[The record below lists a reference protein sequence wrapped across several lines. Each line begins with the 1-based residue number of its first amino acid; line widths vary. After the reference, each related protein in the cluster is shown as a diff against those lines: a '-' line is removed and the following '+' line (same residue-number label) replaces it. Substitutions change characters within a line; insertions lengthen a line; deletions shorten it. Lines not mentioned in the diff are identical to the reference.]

1 LEISRATGAI
11 HGLLTTPTVGQE
23 SIRTASGMALAGWE
37 DPTIGRGGDAGNP
50 DRKIALFND
59 IVGAGLACGQAMR
72 LGSAFG
78 RHYSL
83 VVVAVV
89 FAALMAAAGLRSAP
103 GVLMVPWGSWFGW
116 SRSEISLA
124 AATGIF
130 LFGLTGPFAAA
141 AMQRFGIRVTVIAA
155 LAMMGGSSF
164 ASLFM
169 AAPWQLVLTWGVVS
183 GIGSGCVSNVL
194 SATIVNRWF
203 VTNRGLVMGLFAAST
218 STGTLIFLP
227 VLSAIAQNHGWQPVV
242 WCVTGAMLLLIPA
255 VWLLL
260 PESPAAIGIRPFGAR
275 DDQPAHSATRA
286 NPLKSAFAALGEG
299 LRSRDFLLLSG
310 TFFVCGFTTNG
321 LVGTHMIA
329 LCHDHGMEAVAAGGL
344 LAIMG
349 LFDLVGT
356 TASGWLTDR
365 IDPRK
370 LLFAYYGLRGLSLIY
385 LPFANFTFFGLSLF
399 AVFYGLD
406 WIATVPPT
414 LAIATRAFGLARA
427 PVFFGWISASHQ
439 VGAATAAFFAGA
451 SRTATGSYLES
462 FVVAGAVAIAAAFM
476 ALTIRKT
483 PASPMPA

>member
-1 LEISRATGAI
+1 MVRA
-11 HGLLTTPTVGQE
+11 
-23 SIRTASGMALAGWE
+23 GMQRK
-37 DPTIGRGGDAGNP
+37 TIY
-50 DRKIALFND
+50 
-59 IVGAGLACGQAMR
+59 
-72 LGSAFG
+72 G
-78 RHYSL
+78 RHYAL
-83 VVVAVV
+83 AVVAIIFV
-89 FAALMAAAGLRSAP
+89 ALLAAAGLRSTP
-103 GVLMVPWGSWFGW
+103 GVLMVPWGQSFGW
-116 SRSEISLA
+116 SRSTISFA

-141 AMQRFGIRVTVIAA
+141 AMQRFGIRVTMITA
-155 LAMMGGSSF
+155 LAMMSLSSA

-169 AAPWQLVLTWGVVS
+169 TQPWQLVVSWGLVS
-183 GIGSGCVSNVL
+183 GIGSGCITNVL

-218 STGTLIFLP
+218 STGTLVFIP
-227 VLSAIAQNHGWQPVV
+227 VLSTIATVGGWKPVV
-242 WCVTGAMLLLIPA
+242 ECVAMAMLLLIPL
-255 VWLLL
+255 VWFLL
-260 PESPAAIGIRPFGAR
+260 PEWPGDVGQTPFGAAS
-275 DDQPAHSATRA
+275 DHPPETRERG
-286 NPLKSAFAALGEG
+286 NPLKTAFGALGEG
-299 LRSRDFLLLSG
+299 AKSRDFWILAA

-365 IDPRK
+365 FDPKK

-414 LAIATRAFGLARA
+414 LAIANRVFGIKKA
-427 PVFFGWISASHQ
+427 PILFGWISASHQ
-439 VGAATAAFFAGA
+439 IGAASAALFAGI
-451 SRTATGSYLES
+451 SRTATGSYLDS
-462 FVVAGAVAIAAAFM
+462 FVTAGFVAVFAAFL
-476 ALTIRKT
+476 ALTIGTKDRQT
-483 PASPMPA
+483 AREAI

>member
-1 LEISRATGAI
+1 MPAR
-11 HGLLTTPTVGQE
+11 TV
-23 SIRTASGMALAGWE
+23 
-37 DPTIGRGGDAGNP
+37 
-50 DRKIALFND
+50 
-59 IVGAGLACGQAMR
+59 
-72 LGSAFG
+72 FG
-78 RHYSL
+78 RHYAL
-83 VVVAVV
+83 AVV
-89 FAALMAAAGLRSAP
+89 GIIFTALLAAAGLRSTP
-103 GVLMVPWGSWFGW
+103 GVLMVPWGAAFHW
-116 SRSEISLA
+116 SRGTISFA

-141 AMQRFGIRVTVIAA
+141 AMQRFGVRATVMTA
-155 LAMMGGSSF
+155 LAMMSLSSV

-169 AAPWQLVLTWGVVS
+169 KEPWHLVATWGVVS
-183 GIGSGCVSNVL
+183 GIGSGCVTNVL

-203 VTNRGLVMGLFAAST
+203 VKRRGLVMGLFAAST
-218 STGTLIFLP
+218 STGTLVFIP
-227 VLSAIAQNHGWQPVV
+227 GLSAIAQSDGWKPVV
-242 WCVTGAMLLLIPA
+242 ECVA
-255 VWLLL
+255 VALAALVPLVWFLL
-260 PESPAAIGIRPFGAR
+260 PEWPADIGAVPYGADPSHPPESR
-275 DDQPAHSATRA
+275 MAG
-286 NPLKSAFAALGEG
+286 NPLKAAFSALGEG
-299 LRSRDFLLLSG
+299 LHSRDFWFLSL

-329 LCHDHGMEAVAAGGL
+329 LCHDHGLDAVAAGGL

-365 IDPRK
+365 FDPRK

-414 LAIATRAFGLARA
+414 VAIANRVFGLKKA
-427 PVFFGWISASHQ
+427 PILFGWISASHQ

-462 FVVAGAVAIAAAFM
+462 FVVAGFVAVAAALLCLGMRAP
-476 ALTIRKT
+476 K
-483 PASPMPA
+483 PAVQVI

>member
-1 LEISRATGAI
+1 MPRRFFG
-11 HGLLTTPTVGQE
+11 HHY
-23 SIRTASGMALAGWE
+23 ALA
-37 DPTIGRGGDAGNP
+37 
-50 DRKIALFND
+50 
-59 IVGAGLACGQAMR
+59 
-72 LGSAFG
+72 
-78 RHYSL
+78 
-83 VVVAVV
+83 VVVIIFV
-89 FAALMAAAGLRSAP
+89 ALLAAAGLRSTP
-103 GVLMVPWGSWFGW
+103 GVLMVPWGEAFGW
-116 SRSEISLA
+116 SRQVISFA

-130 LFGLTGPFAAA
+130 LFGLTGPFAPA
-141 AMQRFGIRVTVIAA
+141 AMQRFGIRATVIAA
-155 LAMMGGSSF
+155 LVMMSLSTA

-169 AAPWQLVLTWGVVS
+169 SEPWQLILTWGVVS
-183 GIGSGCVSNVL
+183 GIGSGCVTNVL

-227 VLSAIAQNHGWQPVV
+227 VLSAISLDHGWKPVV
-242 WCVTGAMLLLIPA
+242 FCVALAMALLVPL
-255 VWLLL
+255 VFFLL
-260 PESPAAIGIRPFGAR
+260 PESPIDIGAVPFGADADHPIEVR
-275 DDQPAHSATRA
+275 ERS
-286 NPLKSAFAALGEG
+286 NPLKAAFSALAEG
-299 LRSRDFLLLSG
+299 SRSRVFWLLSI

-329 LCHDHGMEAVAAGGL
+329 LCHDHGMDAVAAGGL

-414 LAIATRAFGLARA
+414 LALANRAFGIKKA
-427 PVFFGWISASHQ
+427 PILFGWISASHQ
-439 VGAATAAFFAGA
+439 MGAASAAFFAGA
-451 SRTATGSYLES
+451 SRTATGSYLDS
-462 FVVAGAVAIAAAFM
+462 FVIAGFVAVVAAFL
-476 ALTIRKT
+476 ALTIGTKST
-483 PASPMPA
+483 QKADAAA